1 MPWGVAV
8 TVCGLVIRIRGAK
21 PGSAISLRCVRC
33 FTCDDGHFIVWIRP
47 AELILSHSVELGR
60 AETCLH
66 VI

>member
-33 FTCDDGHFIVWIRP
+33 FTCDDGPFH
-47 AELILSHSVELGR
+47 
-60 AETCLH
+60 CLDSACGAYT
-66 VI
+66 VS